1 MRSEFV
7 GRRDELGV
15 LVDCLDAAMAGQARL
30 VLCRGEPGIGKTR
43 LAEELAATAALR
55 GCIVAWGRAAEAAV
69 VAPYAQWRQ
78 VLRMVD
84 DRVDVGAVAERYR
97 LAADLGRL
105 LPGLFS
111 DATESSEGS
120 TADEALLRSFDAVA
134 RLLGEVTRARPLLVV
149 LDDAHDA
156 DRSSLLLLQYLAH
169 SLAGHR
175 LLVLVNHRDTEP
187 IAPLLDDLR
196 RAPGTKQLELRGLS
210 ISAVAAQ
217 LASLLGR
224 SPTEVELSGVQGRT
238 GGNPFYVGE
247 IARVLG
253 GPRARLGE
261 VPVPDNVRTAIA
273 ARLNR
278 LAPPAQRVLQVA
290 SIVGRDFSVAIVAPV
305 VGIPVLGCL
314 GWLDQATDAGFTE
327 RTSVSGEYRFV
338 HDLVREAV
346 EAGLSTPDRVRLH
359 RGAADA
365 IEHSFT
371 GTSDGQ
377 LSELARHWTVAAVAG
392 ERPRAATWI
401 QRAADE
407 ALNRLAFEEAARLY
421 RLAID
426 VGGQEL
432 DDGLVC
438 RLLIAAGAALKHAGD
453 LSERLVISQQAVGLA
468 RRLGRPDLLAQAA
481 LVLEGG
487 ASDLEAEVTL
497 RRWCEEAL
505 ATLDPHLVA
514 LRARVLST
522 HSDVCMYLGDVDA
535 ARASSGRAI
544 TEAEQSGDLTA
555 VVAALRARQL
565 VATGPEG
572 IGERSRLADRMAA
585 IGRETRD
592 PHTRMWAHLWRT
604 DVAFQR
610 GDLAAVQRELEP
622 LAQCAAEGRST
633 VARWHLL
640 QCSAVLA
647 QAQARF
653 ADARRLTDQALAGL
667 PPTATG
673 YGSAVIN
680 RTGVLAAV
688 AMHTGEDL
696 DLTALGA
703 GDDGGNELDFPTEG
717 VIFSIAAAFF
727 LASAGRLAEAGT
739 VYRRLGPPAHWRPIP
754 HATTVCDAFGIRV
767 AVVLDARDDVAL
779 LRRRLIPFRGQH
791 VVSGAGAVAYDG
803 PVELYLGVA
812 AGFLGQLDDAIAEL
826 ESAVRMCAAN
836 GAAGFG
842 AEARLELAAVLA
854 RRNRPLDVARAR
866 DLARDAGERAAALGM
881 RPWAGSARQ
890 LLAGLDR
897 RGDPLTAREREVAAL
912 VAEGLTNRQ
921 IAARLTLSE
930 RTAQNHVQHILT
942 KLDLANRSQLA
953 VRTVRETIR
962 SMD

>member
-1 MRSEFV
+1 M
-7 GRRDELGV
+7 
-15 LVDCLDAAMAGQARL
+15 
-30 VLCRGEPGIGKTR
+30 P
-43 LAEELAATAALR
+43 
-55 GCIVAWGRAAEAAV
+55 
-69 VAPYAQWRQ
+69 
-78 VLRMVD
+78 
-84 DRVDVGAVAERYR
+84 
-97 LAADLGRL
+97 
-105 LPGLFS
+105 
-111 DATESSEGS
+111 
-120 TADEALLRSFDAVA
+120 
-134 RLLGEVTRARPLLVV
+134 
-149 LDDAHDA
+149 
-156 DRSSLLLLQYLAH
+156 
-169 SLAGHR
+169 
-175 LLVLVNHRDTEP
+175 
-187 IAPLLDDLR
+187 
-196 RAPGTKQLELRGLS
+196 
-210 ISAVAAQ
+210 AVAAQ
-217 LASLLGR
+217 LASFLGR
-224 SPTEVELSGVQGRT
+224 SPTDAELSGVHGRT
-238 GGNPFYVGE
+238 GGNPFYVRE
-247 IARVLG
+247 IARVLDD
-253 GPRARLGE
+253 PRTRVDE
-261 VPVPDNVRTAIA
+261 VPVPDGVRTAIA
-273 ARLNR
+273 ARLNL
-278 LAPPAQRVLQVA
+278 LAPAAQRVLQAA
-290 SIVGRDFSVAIVAPV
+290 SIVGRDFSVAVVAPI

-327 RTSVSGEYRFV
+327 RTSLSGEYRFV

-359 RGAADA
+359 RRAADT
-365 IEHSFT
+365 IERSFT
-371 GTSDGQ
+371 GTPDGQ
-377 LSELARHWTVAAVAG
+377 LSDLARHWAVAAVAG

-401 QRAADE
+401 ERAADE
-407 ALNRLAFEEAARLY
+407 AVNRLAFEEAAVLY
-421 RLAID
+421 RLAVA

-438 RLLIAAGAALKHAGD
+438 HLLIAAGAALKHAGD
-453 LSERLVISQQAVGLA
+453 LSERLLVSRRAVVLA
-468 RRLGRPDLLAQAA
+468 RRLGRADLLAEAA

-487 ASDLEAEVTL
+487 GSDLETEVTL
-497 RRWCEEAL
+497 REWCEEAM
-505 ATLDPHLVA
+505 ATLDPGRVA
-514 LRARVLST
+514 LRAKVLAT

-572 IGERSRLADRMAA
+572 VGERSRIADRMAA

-592 PHTRMWAHLWRT
+592 PLARMWAHLWRT

-610 GDLAAVQRELEP
+610 GDLAAVRQELEP

-647 QAQARF
+647 QAEARF
-653 ADARRLTDQALAGL
+653 ADARRLADQALACL
-667 PPTATG
+667 PPTGTG
-673 YGSAVIN
+673 HGSAVIN
-680 RTGVLAAV
+680 RTGVLSAV
-688 AMHTGEDL
+688 AMHTGDDL
-696 DLTALGA
+696 DLTGLREEGA
-703 GDDGGNELDFPTEG
+703 GSDELDFATEG
-717 VIFSIAAAFF
+717 VIFSIAGAFF

-754 HATTVCDAFGIRV
+754 HATTVCYAFGIRV

-812 AGFLGQLDDAIAEL
+812 AGFLGQLDDAIREL
-826 ESAVRMCAAN
+826 ESAVRVCAAN
-836 GAAGFG
+836 GASGFDV
-842 AEARLELAAVLA
+842 EARLELAAVLT
-854 RRNRPLDVARAR
+854 RRNRPGDVARAC
-866 DLARDAGERAAALGM
+866 DLARDACGRAAALGM
-881 RPWAGSARQ
+881 RPWVDRARR
-890 LLAGLDR
+890 LLARLDR

-962 SMD
+962 LTD